1 MGEILPTD
9 TTVFAS
15 LMEKEKPKWRA
26 RRKKGF
32 DTRNQGT
39 MVFLGI
45 DSGNPRPLV
54 PATLPLHQTI

>member
-39 MVFLGI
+39 MIFLGV
-45 DSGNPRPLV
+45 DSEKGC
-54 PATLPLHQTI
+54 